1 MASCSSHGAWQYQP
15 ASNFIRRFY
24 GCPLLDAAYVRST
37 FREAAIRRRTRR
49 SAACRSRRSAP
60 PAAMPTTR
68 PPGRLRASS
77 ACQSCRFG
85 PPPPRCTASTRRAP
99 SATARIGS
107 CRECS
112 YTGVNCS
119 RTCCLAPRASQ
130 RDRSTRSR
138 RRRSDGARSAA
149 SSRRSRVACTTR
161 TDETRTRAAARPRA
175 ERPSCPSARR
185 RTHTIANFSKPYAFS
200 SPSWRRSAPIS
211 SSTSAANSSKCGR
224 SASSPL
230 APHST
235 PTAFMPAALAAFPSD
250 GLSPT

>member
-24 GCPLLDAAYVRST
+24 GCPLLDAAYVSQHP
-37 FREAAIRRRTRR
+37 RR
-49 SAACRSRRSAP
+49 SAACRSRRGALR
-60 PAAMPTTR
+60 AAMATTR
-68 PPGRLRASS
+68 PPARSRASS

-112 YTGVNCS
+112 YTGVSCS
-119 RTCCLAPRASQ
+119 RASCLAPRASQ
-130 RDRSTRSR
+130 RGHSTRSR

-149 SSRRSRVACTTR
+149 SSRRSRVACTTH
-161 TDETRTRAAARPRA
+161 TGETRTRAAARPRA
-175 ERPSCPSARR
+175 GRPSCPSARR
-185 RTHTIANFSKPYAFS
+185 RTHITQNSTIFSKPYAFS

-235 PTAFMPAALAAFPSD
+235 PTALMPAALAAFPSD